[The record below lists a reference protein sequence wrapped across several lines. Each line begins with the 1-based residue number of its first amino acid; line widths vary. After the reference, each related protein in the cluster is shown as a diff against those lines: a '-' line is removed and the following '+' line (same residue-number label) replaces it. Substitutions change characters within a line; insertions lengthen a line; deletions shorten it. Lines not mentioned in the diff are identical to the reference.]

1 MSNHANKS
9 YRFTF
14 DASNAVTAV
23 YEIKNGR
30 TKRESI
36 DADETWSFDGTLVT
50 KTEIDDDETEIT
62 TYSDSDGDGTYTKV
76 SEVKTTTGVTATTE
90 RYKFDATSDGTV
102 TAAYELYGSVW
113 RTDRISSN
121 ESYALQ
127 GTDIVKTET
136 EHGFIETTTYTDAD
150 GDGLFIKASK
160 TYARIDGTVI
170 TELAD
175 DDHGEDGDD
184 AWSGTDD
191 DDIYYGADGDDVLSG
206 GSGDDDL
213 SGGLG
218 NDTLFGGVGDDTLYA
233 ASGNDTVDGGT
244 GDDLIIGGDGA
255 GDDLYKGGE
264 GSDTLKYTSASAGIA
279 VNLSSKIGTAGSAN
293 TKIKDAAGIGTDKLY
308 DIENI
313 VAGNFADILT
323 GSNAINSLNGEAGN
337 DTISGGLGNDVLTG
351 GAGNDR
357 FMFNTKLGMKNI
369 DTITDFGDG
378 IDKIVLSKALFSSM
392 KKGVTADNLV
402 TGTTAGLTNHLY
414 DKNDFLRYN
423 TETHVLSF
431 DVDGSG
437 KAAAIAIAKVD
448 LVGVSSLSHTDF
460 LIM

>member
-113 RTDRISSN
+113 KTERISDS
-121 ESYALQ
+121 EVYARQ

-160 TYARIDGTVI
+160 TYARTDGTVI
-170 TELAD
+170 TKLAD
-175 DDHGEDGDD
+175 DDHGEDSDD
-184 AWSGTDD
+184 DWSGTDD

-213 SGGLG
+213 SGGQG
-218 NDTLFGGVGDDTLYA
+218 NDTLSGGSGDDTLYA
-233 ASGNDTVDGGT
+233 ASGNDTVDGGI

-255 GDDLYKGGE
+255 GDDVYKGGE
-264 GSDTLKYTSASAGIA
+264 GIDTLKYTSASAGIT
-279 VNLSSKIGTAGSAN
+279 VNLSSKLGTAGSVK
-293 TKIKDAAGIGTDKLY
+293 TKTKDAAGIGTDKLF

-313 VAGNFADILT
+313 IAGDYADILT
-323 GSNAINSLNGEAGN
+323 GSIAINCLNGEAGD
-337 DTISGGLGNDVLTG
+337 DTINGGFGNDVLTG
-351 GAGNDR
+351 GAGNDC
-357 FMFNTKLGMKNI
+357 FMFNTKLGITNI

-378 IDKIVLSKALFSSM
+378 ADKIVLSKAIFSAM

-402 TGTTAGLTNHLY
+402 TGTTTGLNNHLY

-437 KAAAIAIAKVD
+437 KAAAIAIAEVD